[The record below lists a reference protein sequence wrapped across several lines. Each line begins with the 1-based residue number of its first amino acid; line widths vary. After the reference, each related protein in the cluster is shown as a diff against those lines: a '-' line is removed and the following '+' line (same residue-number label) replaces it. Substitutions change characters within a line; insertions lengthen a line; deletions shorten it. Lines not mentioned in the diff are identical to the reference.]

1 MNIKK
6 ADCNYLKTQFDSGNY
21 DSVNTYLLHNSNLP
35 GKRANLTLMQSFSEV
50 ISTLNPSEE
59 LYNYLTSIFNST
71 SNGNDENTMLVICG
85 LIGLGN
91 FYNKNS
97 LKKSEITTL
106 LIQAMNDSRWR
117 VREIV
122 TESLKI
128 IAINSYSEF
137 QKIIDSMSEPTL
149 LEQRAIIATLA
160 HPIILKTNSQ
170 IEYSLRALDIIFKN
184 FSKLDSK
191 KDIENYKALK
201 KGLSFA
207 PSVIVAAGPVEGFD
221 ILKKYINI
229 NKSINSAIKENLKK
243 SKLLKYYPEEIQ
255 KMTALFECKI

>member
-1 MNIKK
+1 MNIKEE
-6 ADCNYLKTQFDSGNY
+6 DYNYLKTQFDNGKY
-21 DSVNTYLLHNSNLP
+21 DSVNNYLLHNSMLP
-35 GKRANLTLMQSFSEV
+35 GKRANLTLMQSFSKV

-59 LYNYLTSIFNST
+59 LYNYLTYIFNTT
-71 SNGNDENTMLVICG
+71 SNGNDESTMLVICG
-85 LIGLGN
+85 LMGLGN

-97 LKKSEITTL
+97 IKKSEITSL
-106 LIQAMNDSRWR
+106 LIQAMNDGRWR

-137 QKIIDSMSEPTL
+137 QKIIDSIYKPTL
-149 LEQRAIIATLA
+149 LEQRAIVATLA

-170 IEYSLRALDIIFKN
+170 IEYSLRALDNILKN

-191 KDIENYKALK
+191 KDIEDYKALK

-207 PSVIVAAGPVEGFD
+207 PSVIVAASPVEGFD

-229 NKSINSAIKENLKK
+229 NKNTNSVIKENLKK
-243 SKLLKYYPEEIQ
+243 SRLLKYYPEEIQ
-255 KMTALFECKI
+255 KITMCF